1 MSDEILLDNLD
12 VKNAWEILEIMH
24 MDKILGITQ
33 DEFIFIA
40 SLPKNMNDDEI
51 MAQLLAY
58 RKYKEIKYLDRKDTD
73 KK

>member
-51 MAQLLAY
+51 IAQLLAY

>member
-33 DEFIFIA
+33 DEFIFIT

-58 RKYKEIKYLDRKDTD
+58 RKYKEIKYLDRKDID